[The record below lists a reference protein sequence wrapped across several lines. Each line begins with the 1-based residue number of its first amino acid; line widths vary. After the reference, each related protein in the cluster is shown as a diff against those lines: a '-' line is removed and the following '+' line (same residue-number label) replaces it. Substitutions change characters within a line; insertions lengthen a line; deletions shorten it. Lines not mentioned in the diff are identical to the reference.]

1 MGVPASTFLDTYTD
15 DVKKMKLMLLNYMKA
30 LRTNRSQP
38 DVPIGT
44 GIGIGEAQ
52 HKPKLVLE
60 TTTEGYPILP
70 IPLRSQ
76 NWNKHDWEDLFM
88 MYIGQHYSKTVDPS

>member
-15 DVKKMKLMLLNYMKA
+15 NVKKMRLILLNYMKA
-30 LRTNRSQP
+30 LRTNHSQP
-38 DVPIGT
+38 GVPI
-44 GIGIGEAQ
+44 GIGIGKAQ
-52 HKPKLVLE
+52 HKLKLVLE
-60 TTTEGYPILP
+60 TTTEGYLILP
-70 IPLRSQ
+70 IPLQSQ